1 MNRLSL
7 FEGIISRLEGWEV
20 TSMGG
25 FYAYVQFPLVYTTH
39 PALCAS
45 ASGTGSGSGDQGT
58 VGSEEVAKY
67 LAVELGV
74 ICLPGSFFM
83 PDLKDGKVWA
93 GIEGAGG
100 GILESD
106 RWLR

>member
-1 MNRLSL
+1 
-7 FEGIISRLEGWEV
+7 
-20 TSMGG
+20 
-25 FYAYVQFPLVYTTH
+25 
-39 PALCAS
+39 
-45 ASGTGSGSGDQGT
+45 

-83 PDLKDGKVWA
+83 PDLRDGKVWA
-93 GIEGAGG
+93 AIEGTGG
-100 GILESD
+100 GVLKSD